1 MVPASVAHGS
11 GRKLKASH
19 ALLLQ
24 AIKKSQ
30 SKINLGVLNGGATQ
44 TPSCLH
50 YDRLHA
56 RVL

>member
-19 ALLLQ
+19 ALLLL

-56 RVL
+56 